1 MFIESVINIQN
12 ETVLAR
18 YQKAQSKTDAP
29 TNFLLLK
36 YQKVEGIFDPKK
48 HRQIHLEQRAGT

>member
-18 YQKAQSKTDAP
+18 CQKAQSKTDAP

-36 YQKVEGIFDPKK
+36 YQKVEGIFDPNKTD
-48 HRQIHLEQRAGT
+48 RSI